1 MKNWTLRAARSY
13 VIGELEAAEHSEL
26 QALRHLRNAGEEWI
40 NIKEELGER
49 GLNISDWCKAHM
61 PVSRQW
67 LDRHA
72 ELAKGWRKF
81 LSARKWAND
90 VGYTSRRK
98 SGLDYALELMA
109 AKQRSDTISSAS
121 RLAQDPVAERL
132 SPGVTALSRVRIL
145 TGDAFPALIAVP
157 ISPASGKC
165 RGTGIGMCGCS
176 FIVAART
183 IAIKSVS
190 VRDFSSA
197 DAERKR
203 HDVRRHDIL
212 RNLSSITAA
221 IAASCSITT
230 QSSRVAWR
238 LRQSYQSPQTDRG
251 CDRRED
257 R

>member
-1 MKNWTLRAARSY
+1 MIS
-13 VIGELEAAEHSEL
+13 ELQAAEHSEL

-90 VGYTSRRK
+90 VGYTSRRE

-121 RLAQDPVAERL
+121 RLAQDPVTERL

-145 TGDAFPALIAVP
+145 TGDAL
-157 ISPASGKC
+157 K
-165 RGTGIGMCGCS
+165 ML
-176 FIVAART
+176 RT
-183 IAIKSVS
+183 L
-190 VRDFSSA
+190 SSA
-197 DAERKR
+197 SVDVCVTSPPYYYSLRDYQCEGQIGNEPTVEAYVNNLVAVFQE
-203 HDVRRHDIL
+203 VRRVLREQGSMWINIGDIFASAATAWSGQGGSTGV
-212 RNLSSITAA
+212 RINL
-221 IAASCSITT
+221 
-230 QSSRVAWR
+230 
-238 LRQSYQSPQTDRG
+238 
-251 CDRRED
+251 
-257 R
+257 